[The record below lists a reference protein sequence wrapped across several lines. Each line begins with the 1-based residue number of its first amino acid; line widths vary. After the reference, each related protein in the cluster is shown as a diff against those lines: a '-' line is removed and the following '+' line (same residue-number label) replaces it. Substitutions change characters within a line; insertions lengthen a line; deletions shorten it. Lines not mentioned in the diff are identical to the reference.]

1 MITIRKVLLSLA
13 CVLAL
18 GAGSS
23 LAQNDLYAG
32 ASTGIDLF
40 VGDAYFNF
48 NTYLGFEDLISEG
61 VDVRA
66 NLGIIAIG
74 DLLVKLGGDALFA
87 FQFDEGSPIT
97 IFAGGGP
104 RLVFGSATD
113 VGIGVVGN
121 FDYALQPDISLFG
134 EFDLD
139 LYFASG
145 ITNNTTFA
153 PGIDVGVRF
162 KF

>member
-1 MITIRKVLLSLA
+1 MTTIRKVLLSLA

-23 LAQNDLYAG
+23 LAQNNLYAG
-32 ASTGIDLF
+32 GSTGIDIF
-40 VGDAYFNF
+40 VGNAYFNF
-48 NTYLGFEDLISEG
+48 NGYLGFEDLISEG

-66 NLGIIAIG
+66 NLGLITIG
-74 DLLVKLGGDALFA
+74 DVLIKIGGDALFA

-104 RLVFGSATD
+104 RVVFGAATD
-113 VGIGVVGN
+113 VGLGAVGN

-139 LYFASG
+139 LYFADG
-145 ITNNTTFA
+145 ITNGVTFA